1 MGWGVD
7 EQMKLAKAHGLGN
20 DFLLVAEADAPAE
33 IAPWARRLCDRHIG
47 VGADG
52 VLLHALAPD
61 GVRMRLINADGG
73 EAEISGNG
81 LRCLAGYMVW
91 TGARPTRHVVH
102 TGAGPRPVEVATVG
116 KGRYRITTDLGE
128 AILESTRIPVALD
141 PPAPRVVDHPL
152 RVEGETVRVTATSLG
167 NPHCAV
173 FLDAPADDALL
184 YRLGP
189 LLERHSFF
197 PQRTN
202 VEFVSSP
209 SRSELRV
216 RFWERGVGY
225 TRASGT
231 GSASAA
237 VAAIVRGVVDRRLRV
252 VCDGGTLDV
261 EWPEG
266 GHVRQVGDVEIVF
279 EGEWLAL

>member
-1 MGWGVD
+1 VRI
-7 EQMKLAKAHGLGN
+7 AKAHGLGN
-20 DFLLVAEADAPAE
+20 DFLMVAAADAPADV
-33 IAPWARRLCDRHIG
+33 AAWVRRLCDRHTG

-52 VLLHALAPD
+52 VLLHAPEPD

-91 TGARPTRHVVH
+91 SGARPARHVVH
-102 TGAGPRPVEVATVG
+102 TGAGPRPVEVVEAG
-116 KGRYRITTDLGE
+116 QARYRITTDLGE
-128 AILESTRIPVALD
+128 AILDSARIPVALD

-152 RVEGETVRVTATSLG
+152 RVDGQTVQVTATSLG

-173 FLDAPADDALL
+173 FLEAPADDALL
-184 YRLGP
+184 GRLGP
-189 LLERHSFF
+189 LLESHPFF
-197 PQRTN
+197 PRRTN
-202 VEFVSSP
+202 VEFVSVP

-237 VAAIVRGVVDRRLRV
+237 VAAILRGVADRRLRV

-266 GHVRQVGDVEIVF
+266 GHVRQVGEIEILF
-279 EGEWLAL
+279 EGEWLN